1 LIGKSAKVG
10 CEGVRV
16 RVRVRVDDD
25 EDGDEVESVGS
36 SSHCQPHPHLNAKQL
51 SSGLALLV
59 ERQKK
64 IK

>member
-1 LIGKSAKVG
+1 VRMRRRVG
-10 CEGVRV
+10 EN
-16 RVRVRVDDD
+16 
-25 EDGDEVESVGS
+25 EDGDEGESVGS
-36 SSHCQPHPHLNAKQL
+36 SSHCHPHPHLNAKQL